1 MLPNGTATRENRV
14 AVSLNLLL
22 HSAQPFRAADD
33 LLPFGPVHRDVM
45 RLKRRAV
52 GQEDPQARDVIPR
65 LAILHAAIS
74 RGVVPDHAADPAQVL
89 TSGIGSESHSAL
101 REIRVQ
107 VSEKDTGL
115 DAHEPAL
122 RIEIEDAVESG
133 RVQDHAGPDRAA
145 GQGRDGWP
153 RGERHLALEA
163 DLRDSRDG

>member
-1 MLPNGTATRENRV
+1 HEADEVVSARMLPNGTATRENRV

-33 LLPFGPVHRDVM
+33 LLPLGPVHRDVM

-89 TSGIGSESHSAL
+89 ASGLGSESHSAL

-107 VSEKDTGL
+107 LGEEAAWL
-115 DAHEPAL
+115 HADAPAL
-122 RIEIEDAVESG
+122 RIALRNAVESS
-133 RVQDHAGPDRAA
+133 RVHDQAGTDRGA
-145 GQGRDGWP
+145 
-153 RGERHLALEA
+153 
-163 DLRDSRDG
+163 